1 MAIMQDLSARFK
13 IMPAFFAVA
22 LLFVFGCDSGAPPP
36 SPPASADTSEDAEG
50 KTKAKSKTLSKSE
63 ELDDEETKNEEEEAK
78 RSAFN
83 FGGAKI
89 GEKEVV
95 DALEKCLE
103 SGKFYN
109 RFDED
114 ETLGKCTKLSLA
126 NVDCDSKGLKKVLSD
141 KQLEQFNTA
150 LADDTSSGYKGWTID
165 QCLDCKK
172 GSDEALC
179 QNSSGKEQVGT
190 KIFFLQVADS
200 ETKGKSMVL
209 PVRPGQD

>member
-1 MAIMQDLSARFK
+1 MQDLSTRLK
-13 IMPAFFAVA
+13 IMPTFLAAA

-36 SPPASADTSEDAEG
+36 SPPASATTSEDAEG
-50 KTKAKSKTLSKSE
+50 TTKSKSKTLSKSE
-63 ELDDEETKNEEEEAK
+63 ELDDDESKDDDEEEETKSSK
-78 RSAFN
+78 FN

-89 GEKEVV
+89 GEKDVI
-95 DALEKCLE
+95 DAVEKCLE

-114 ETLGKCTKLSLA
+114 EALGKCTKLALA
-126 NVDCDSKGLKKVLSD
+126 KVDCDSKGLKKVLSD
-141 KQLEQFNTA
+141 KQLEQFNSA
-150 LADDTSSGYKGWTID
+150 MNDDTTAGYKGWTID
-165 QCLDCKK
+165 QCLDCAK
-172 GSDEALC
+172 GSDEPLC

-190 KIFFLQVADS
+190 KVFFLQVADA